1 MAEQARPPTKAT
13 APTLVDVARAA
24 GVSRQTVSNVINAP
38 ERVRPETRERVEL
51 FIARLGYQPNRLAQA
66 LRANTSRMVGY
77 RIEPPTADALDPF
90 HDRLLH
96 SLSEAGRAADR
107 HLLLFPADDDAA
119 EIEVCQRLHRG
130 AGVEAFVLYGVEAQ
144 DPRPRALIDLGVPFV
159 AFGRTAQGSE
169 EYAWVD
175 VDNFF
180 GIAAAVDHLVRRGHR
195 RIGYVGLKPEENV
208 GGQRAR
214 GWHAAIDRQGLPSD
228 CHALVLCGQ
237 DTVPAGMQM
246 AFALLER
253 SDPPTA
259 IVTASD
265 TLAVGV
271 MRAAQQ
277 WGVEVGRDLAVVGF
291 DDSPT
296 AAALELSSIRQPMAE
311 IGQQIMATLLG
322 LAPAAE
328 GGPGTAQGSGGK
340 LLMPTLIVRSSSAS
354 PAPRTT

>member
-1 MAEQARPPTKAT
+1 MCPGRPSPTSST
-13 APTLVDVARAA
+13 
-24 GVSRQTVSNVINAP
+24 RQSGYV
-38 ERVRPETRERVEL
+38 PETRERVEL

-119 EIEVCQRLHRG
+119 GVELCRRLRRG

-159 AFGRTAQGSE
+159 AFGRTAQGRSTPGSMSTTSS
-169 EYAWVD
+169 ASPPRSTTSC
-175 VDNFF
+175 
-180 GIAAAVDHLVRRGHR
+180 AAATR

-228 CHALVLCGQ
+228 CHALVLCGRH
-237 DTVPAGMQM
+237 
-246 AFALLER
+246 R
-253 SDPPTA
+253 SAQACRWPSRCWSSRPPTA

-291 DDSPT
+291 DDSST
-296 AAALELSSIRQPMAE
+296 AGQALELSSIRHPWRRWGHSHGHPARPRS
-311 IGQQIMATLLG
+311 GRG
-322 LAPAAE
+322 SRAP
-328 GGPGTAQGSGGK
+328 PKDPGGK

>member
-1 MAEQARPPTKAT
+1 MAEQAWPPTKT
-13 APTLVDVARAA
+13 PAPTLVDVARAA

-38 ERVRPETRERVEL
+38 ERVRSETRERVEL

-66 LRANTSRMVGY
+66 LRANTSRMIGY

-96 SLSEAGRAADR
+96 SLAEAARAADR
-107 HLLLFPADDDAA
+107 HLLLFPADDAAA
-119 EIEVCQRLHRG
+119 EIEVCRRLHRS
-130 AGVEAFVLYGVEAQ
+130 AGVEAFVLYGIDAR
-144 DPRPRALIDLGVPFV
+144 DPRPRALLDLGVPFV

-175 VDNFF
+175 VDNSS
-180 GIAAAVDHLVRRGHR
+180 GIAAAVNHLVHRGHQ
-195 RIGYVGLKPEENV
+195 RIGYVGLKPEVNV
-208 GGQRAR
+208 GDQRAR
-214 GWHAAIDRQGLPSD
+214 GWHAAIDRQGLPSN
-228 CHALVLCGQ
+228 CHAQVVCGQ

-259 IVTASD
+259 IVAASD
-265 TLAVGV
+265 TLAVGA
-271 MRAAQQ
+271 MRAAQR
-277 WGVEVGRDLAVVGF
+277 WGLEVGRDLAVVGF

-296 AAALELSSIRQPMAE
+296 AAALDLSSIRQPMAE
-311 IGQQIMATLLG
+311 IGQQIVAALLDSTPAMAGDLG
-322 LAPAAE
+322 
-328 GGPGTAQGSGGK
+328 TTRGSGGR
-340 LLMPTLIVRSSSAS
+340 LLTPTLVVRSSSAS